1 MTAFTLEKHGHL
13 ALLTLNSPQNRNLL
27 TPDIA
32 DELAVAVSELAA
44 DMTVKA
50 LAITGSERAF
60 CAGADLG
67 VLLQA
72 SDGEGDALQRI
83 YAAFTC
89 VAQSPLLTI
98 ALINGPAV
106 GAGMNLAM
114 ACDLRIATTD
124 AWFESRFFGLG
135 IHPGGG
141 HTWLLPQLL
150 GWQQAAAMIFSGER
164 LSASA
169 ALHAGF
175 VKELVP
181 TDELLTRAKTLVGS
195 LAAVPA
201 ELVRETKTSMLA
213 LRGCPTQDEA
223 VSYEFSRQ
231 LASLKTTTAKQNI
244 ADLYAKIQRK

>member
-1 MTAFTLEKHGHL
+1 MAAFIIEKHGHL
-13 ALLTLNSPQNRNLL
+13 ALLTLNNPHNRNLL
-27 TPDIA
+27 TPQIA
-32 DELAVAVSELAA
+32 NELAVAVAELAD

-50 LAITGSERAF
+50 LAITGAARAF

-72 SDGEGDALQRI
+72 SEGDGEALQQI
-83 YAAFTC
+83 YAAFTG
-89 VAQSPLLTI
+89 VAKSPLLTL

-141 HTWLLPQLL
+141 HTWLLPQLV

-164 LSASA
+164 LSATA

-175 VKELVP
+175 VKEIVP
-181 TDELLTRAKTLVGS
+181 ADELLTRAKALTEM

-201 ELVRETKTSMLA
+201 ELVRETKSSMLA
-213 LRGCPTQDEA
+213 LRGCSQQDDA

-231 LASLKTTTAKQNI
+231 LASLKTATAKRNI